1 MFINYDTLF
10 LTILIMIMIKYIT
23 MKPKSILE
31 KKYQIIYN
39 MKDLY
44 KDMLS
49 IMIGIL
55 LVQLLWSSFNNDFT
69 IIR

>member
-23 MKPKSILE
+23 TKPKSILE
-31 KKYQIIYN
+31 KKYQIIY

-49 IMIGIL
+49 IIIGIL
-55 LVQLLWSSFNNDFT
+55 LIQLLWSSFTDDY
-69 IIR
+69 IIIK

>member
-10 LTILIMIMIKYIT
+10 VTILIMIMFKYIT
-23 MKPKSILE
+23 TKEKSILE
-31 KKYQIIYN
+31 KKYQIIY

-49 IMIGIL
+49 IIIGIL
-55 LVQLLWSSFNNDFT
+55 LVQLLWSSFNNDFM
-69 IIR
+69 IIM

>member
-10 LTILIMIMIKYIT
+10 VTILIMIMFKYIT
-23 MKPKSILE
+23 TKPKSILE
-31 KKYQIIYN
+31 KKYQIIY

-49 IMIGIL
+49 IIIGIL
-55 LVQLLWSSFNNDFT
+55 LIQLLWSSFTDDY
-69 IIR
+69 IIIK

>member
-23 MKPKSILE
+23 TREKSILE
-31 KKYQIIYN
+31 KKYQIIY

-49 IMIGIL
+49 IIIGIL
-55 LVQLLWSSFNNDFT
+55 LIQLLWSSFTDDY
-69 IIR
+69 IIIK